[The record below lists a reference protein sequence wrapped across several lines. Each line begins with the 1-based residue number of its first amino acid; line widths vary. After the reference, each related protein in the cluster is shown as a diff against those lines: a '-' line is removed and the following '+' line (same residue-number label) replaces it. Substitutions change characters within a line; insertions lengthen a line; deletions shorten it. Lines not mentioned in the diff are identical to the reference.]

1 MPFDLKRNKCIVKCS
16 LPFRLFLAFSP
27 DFSKCGVQSGSV
39 ASQCNTPSA
48 PTWVSDLFVFALVVH
63 VDNLSYANLSDFIC
77 YFSYSSLTGVGKR
90 FDLIY
95 QCLDLYSSL
104 LSPLLFIT

>member
-16 LPFRLFLAFSP
+16 LPFRRLLAFFP

-48 PTWVSDLFVFALVVH
+48 PTWVTDLFVFALVVH
-63 VDNLSYANLSDFIC
+63 VDNLSYANLSDFIY

-95 QCLDLYSSL
+95 QCLDVYSSL
-104 LSPLLFIT
+104 SPSLFIT